1 VLHRTSPTEV
11 LNLLRVLL
19 INPAIRPEQF
29 GRFASLLE
37 AMPCIGVAYIGTF
50 LAQAGHD
57 VRIFDDFALRGG
69 EDAILAAIEGFQ
81 PQAVGVSVL
90 TPVAPAVYGLLG
102 RVRSRWPEIRLFAG
116 NIHADIFPEEALE
129 HVDAVVH
136 GEGEQTS
143 VDLMAAWA
151 DQKSPAGIPG
161 ISVKVNGRVETG
173 AERALVQDLDS
184 FPFPNWDLLPVN
196 RYSLLPLGTVAKPIV
211 AVAASR
217 GCPYRCTYCALE
229 NQGKIYR
236 KRSVGNVVDEIEH
249 NVRRFGVKQIGFMDP
264 IFPMGR
270 KHAVEFS
277 KEMIRRGL
285 NEKVVWLSELRTD
298 SVDREALVWLK
309 KSGCRRLVFGIESG
323 VDSLLKA
330 VNKRN
335 QASVSRETIRHC
347 REVGITTVGLFM
359 IGLPG
364 ETPAQTQETIEYACS
379 LELDFAKFAIT
390 VPFPGS
396 ELFEQMR
403 KDGHLNRTDW
413 ENYTTFN
420 PDIHN
425 IVIASRVQSPAQ
437 LLESLRDAT
446 FRFYMRPRL
455 IARQLLTIR
464 TIDAR
469 QMAHGLWSLMPDLG
483 KKTGLSFK
491 GTKSA

>member
-1 VLHRTSPTEV
+1 MVV
-11 LNLLRVLL
+11 FILRVLL

-50 LAQAGHD
+50 LSQAGHD
-57 VRIFDDFALRGG
+57 VRIYDDFALRGG
-69 EDAILAAIEGFQ
+69 ETAILAAIEGFQ

-90 TPVAPAVYGLLG
+90 TPVAPAVYALLG

-116 NIHADIFPEEALE
+116 NIHADLFPEEALA

-151 DQKSPAGIPG
+151 QNKSPVGIPG
-161 ISVKVNGRVETG
+161 ISVLDNGEVVTG
-173 AERALVQDLDS
+173 PERELVKDLDS

-236 KRSVGNVVDEIEH
+236 KRSVANVVDEIEH

-270 KHAVEFS
+270 KHAIEFS

-298 SVDREALVWLK
+298 SVDREALEWLK

-330 VNKRN
+330 VNKGN
-335 QASVSRETIRHC
+335 KASVSRETIHHC

-359 IGLPG
+359 IGMPG

-403 KDGHLNRTDW
+403 RDGQLNRTDW

-425 IVIASRVQSPAQ
+425 IVVASRVQSPAQ
-437 LLESLRDAT
+437 LLEALREAT

-483 KKTGLSFK
+483 KKTGLHF
-491 GTKSA
+491 

>member
-1 VLHRTSPTEV
+1 V
-11 LNLLRVLL
+11 RVLL
-19 INPAIRPEQF
+19 INPSIRPEQF

-50 LAQAGHD
+50 LSQAGHD
-57 VRIFDDFALRGG
+57 VRIYDDFALRGG
-69 EDAILAAIEGFQ
+69 EPAILEAIQGFQ
-81 PQAVGVSVL
+81 PHAVGVSIL
-90 TPVAPAVYGLLG
+90 TPVAPAVYAILA
-102 RVRSRWPEIRLFAG
+102 RVRSRWPGIRLFAG
-116 NIHADIFPEEALE
+116 NIHADLFPEEALE
-129 HVDAVVH
+129 YVDAVVH
-136 GEGEQTS
+136 GEGEEAT
-143 VDLMAAWA
+143 VELMAAWA
-151 DQKSPAGIPG
+151 DKKSPAGIPG
-161 ISVKVNGRVETG
+161 ISVMDNGACETG
-173 AERALVQDLDS
+173 PERALVKDLDS

-249 NVRRFGVKQIGFMDP
+249 DVRRFGVKQIGFMDP

-270 KHAVEFS
+270 RHAVEFS

-323 VDSLLKA
+323 VDSLLKT
-330 VNKRN
+330 VNKQN
-335 QASVSRETIRHC
+335 QSSVSRETVRHC

-403 KDGHLNRTDW
+403 KDGRLNRTDW

-425 IVIASRVQSPAQ
+425 IVIASRVQSPEQ
-437 LLESLRDAT
+437 LLEALRDAT

-455 IARQLLTIR
+455 IARQLINIR
-464 TIDAR
+464 TVDAR
-469 QMAHGLWSLMPDLG
+469 QMVNGLWSLMPDLG
-483 KKTGLSFK
+483 KKAGLSL
-491 GTKSA
+491 GN

>member
-1 VLHRTSPTEV
+1 
-11 LNLLRVLL
+11 
-19 INPAIRPEQF
+19 
-29 GRFASLLE
+29 
-37 AMPCIGVAYIGTF
+37 MPCIGVAYVGTF
-50 LAQAGHD
+50 LSEAGHD
-57 VRIFDDFALRGG
+57 VRIYDDFALRGG
-69 EDAILAAIEGFQ
+69 EEEILQVIERFQ
-81 PQAVGVSVL
+81 PQAIGLSLL
-90 TPVAPAVYGLLG
+90 TPVAPFMYELLD
-102 RVRSRWPEIRLFAG
+102 RVRGRWPEIQLFAG
-116 NIHADIFPEEALE
+116 NIHADLFPEEALE

-136 GEGEQTS
+136 GEGEQAS
-143 VDLMAAWA
+143 VELLEAWS
-151 DQKSPAGIPG
+151 QNKSGAGIPG
-161 ISVKVNGRVETG
+161 VTVLEKGRLERGPERPLVK
-173 AERALVQDLDS
+173 DLDS
-184 FPFPNWDLLPVN
+184 FPFPNWDLLPVS

-236 KRSVGNVVDEIEH
+236 KRSVANVVDEIEH
-249 NVRRFGVKQIGFMDP
+249 DVRRYGVKQIGFMDP

-270 KHAVEFS
+270 KHAIDFS
-277 KEMIRRGL
+277 QEMIRRGL

-298 SVDREALVWLK
+298 SVDREALEWLK

-323 VDSLLKA
+323 VDSLLKT

-359 IGLPG
+359 IGMPG
-364 ETPAQTQETIEYACS
+364 ETPEQTRETIDYACS

-403 KDGHLNRTDW
+403 KDGRLNRTDW

-420 PDIHN
+420 PDIRN
-425 IVIASRVQSPAQ
+425 IVIASQVQSPEQ
-437 LLESLRDAT
+437 LLEALRDAT

-455 IARQLLTIR
+455 IARQLLSIR

-469 QMAHGLWSLMPDLG
+469 QMANGLWSLLPDIG
-483 KKTGLSFK
+483 KKTGIAL
-491 GTKSA
+491 GA

>member
-1 VLHRTSPTEV
+1 LKEQEV
-11 LNLLRVLL
+11 CFVRVLL

-37 AMPCIGVAYIGTF
+37 AMPCIGVAYVGTF
-50 LAQAGHD
+50 LSRAGHD
-57 VRIFDDFALRGG
+57 VRVYDDFALRGG
-69 EDAILAAIEGFQ
+69 PDAILDIVERFQ
-81 PQAVGVSVL
+81 PHAIGVSIL
-90 TPVAPAVYGLLG
+90 TPVARDVYALLS
-102 RVRSRWPEIRLFAG
+102 RIRSKWPDIKLFAG
-116 NIHADIFPEEALE
+116 NIHADMFPEEALE
-129 HVDAVVH
+129 RVDAVVH
-136 GEGEQTS
+136 GEGEQAS
-143 VDLMAAWA
+143 VELLDAWSNN
-151 DQKSPAGIPG
+151 KTGEGIPG
-161 ISVKVNGRVETG
+161 ISVLVKDALSRGP
-173 AERALVQDLDS
+173 ERALEKDLDS
-184 FPFPNWDLLPVN
+184 YPFPDWDLLPFSQ
-196 RYSLLPLGTVAKPIV
+196 YSLLPLGTVAKPIV

-236 KRSVGNVVDEIEH
+236 KRSVANVVDEIEH
-249 NVRRFGVKQIGFMDP
+249 DVRRYGVKQIGFMDP

-270 KHAVEFS
+270 KHAIDFS
-277 KEMIRRGL
+277 QEMIRRGL

-298 SVDREALVWLK
+298 SVDREALEWLK

-323 VDSLLKA
+323 VDSLLKT

-364 ETPAQTQETIEYACS
+364 ETPEQTQQTIEYACS

-396 ELFEQMR
+396 EIYEQMS
-403 KDGHLNRTDW
+403 KDGRLNRRDW

-420 PDIHN
+420 PDTRN
-425 IVIASRVQSPAQ
+425 IVIASDVQSPGQ

-469 QMAHGLWSLMPDLG
+469 QMANGLWSLLPDLG
-483 KKTGLSFK
+483 KKTGLSL
-491 GTKSA
+491 GA

>member
-1 VLHRTSPTEV
+1 MVPLTHERWFLV
-11 LNLLRVLL
+11 RVLL

-50 LAQAGHD
+50 LSRAGHD
-57 VRIFDDFALRGG
+57 VRIYDDFALRGG
-69 EDAILAAIEGFQ
+69 EAEIQHVIERFQ
-81 PQAVGVSVL
+81 PNAIGVSVL
-90 TPVAPAVYGLLG
+90 TPVAPAVYAMLG
-102 RVRSRWPEIRLFAG
+102 RIRGKWPEIRLFAG
-116 NIHADIFPEEALE
+116 NIHPDLFPEEALE
-129 HVDAVVH
+129 YVDAVVH
-136 GEGEQTS
+136 GEGEQAS
-143 VDLMAAWA
+143 VELLEAWSNG
-151 DQKSPAGIPG
+151 KNGAGIPG
-161 ISVKVNGRVETG
+161 ISVLDGGRLESG
-173 AERALVQDLDS
+173 PERALEKDLDS
-184 FPFPNWDLLPVN
+184 YPFPNWDLLPVN

-236 KRSVGNVVDEIEH
+236 KRSVGNVVDEIEYD
-249 NVRRFGVKQIGFMDP
+249 VRQFGVKQIGFMDP

-270 KHAVEFS
+270 KHAIEFS
-277 KEMIRRGL
+277 QEMIRRGL

-298 SVDREALVWLK
+298 SVDREALEWLK

-323 VDSLLKA
+323 VDSLLKT
-330 VNKRN
+330 VNKKN
-335 QASVSRETIRHC
+335 KASVSRETIRHC

-379 LELDFAKFAIT
+379 LDLDFAKFAIT

-396 ELFEQMR
+396 EIFEQMR
-403 KDGHLNRTDW
+403 ADGRLNRTDW

-420 PDIHN
+420 PDIRN
-425 IVIASRVQSPAQ
+425 IVIASRVQDPAQ
-437 LLESLRDAT
+437 LLEALRDAT

-455 IARQLLTIR
+455 IARQLFSIR

-469 QMAHGLWSLMPDLG
+469 QMANGLWSLLPDIG
-483 KKTGLSFK
+483 KKTGLTL
-491 GTKSA
+491 GA

>member
-1 VLHRTSPTEV
+1 M
-11 LNLLRVLL
+11 RVLL
-19 INPAIRPEQF
+19 INPSIRAEQF

-37 AMPCIGVAYIGTF
+37 AMPCIGVAYVGTF
-50 LAQAGHD
+50 LSEAGHD
-57 VRIFDDFALRGG
+57 VRIYDDFALRGG
-69 EDAILAAIEGFQ
+69 EEEILQVIERFQ
-81 PQAVGVSVL
+81 PQAIGLSLL
-90 TPVAPAVYGLLG
+90 TPVAPFMYELLD
-102 RVRSRWPEIRLFAG
+102 RVRGRWPEIQLFAG
-116 NIHADIFPEEALE
+116 NIHADLFPEEALE

-136 GEGEQTS
+136 GEGEQAS
-143 VDLMAAWA
+143 VELLEAWS
-151 DQKSPAGIPG
+151 QNKSGAGIPG
-161 ISVKVNGRVETG
+161 VTVLEKGRLERGPERPLVK
-173 AERALVQDLDS
+173 DLDS
-184 FPFPNWDLLPVN
+184 FPFPNWDLLPVS

-236 KRSVGNVVDEIEH
+236 KRSVANVVDEIEH
-249 NVRRFGVKQIGFMDP
+249 DVRRYGVKQIGFMDP

-270 KHAVEFS
+270 KHAIDFS
-277 KEMIRRGL
+277 QEMIRRGL

-298 SVDREALVWLK
+298 SVDREALEWLK

-323 VDSLLKA
+323 VDSLLKT

-359 IGLPG
+359 IGMPG
-364 ETPAQTQETIEYACS
+364 ETPEQTRETIDYACS

-403 KDGHLNRTDW
+403 KDGRLNRTDW

-420 PDIHN
+420 PDIRN
-425 IVIASRVQSPAQ
+425 IVIASQVQSPEQ
-437 LLESLRDAT
+437 LLEALRDAT

-455 IARQLLTIR
+455 IARQLLSIR

-469 QMAHGLWSLMPDLG
+469 QMANGLWSLLPDIG
-483 KKTGLSFK
+483 KKTGIAL
-491 GTKSA
+491 GA